1 MVFNTGAALLDAVVL
16 AVVSREVE
24 GAYGYKITQDVRQVI
39 ELSESTL
46 YPALKC
52 MTGNVP
58 EGTGGIIRLR
68 KRAGCSLICM
78 KVNGENILQ
87 KSMGYSREERANE
100 QMGIYEAV
108 RNAAL
113 RYYIQ

>member
-1 MVFNTGAALLDAVVL
+1 MN
-16 AVVSREVE
+16 
-24 GAYGYKITQDVRQVI
+24 
-39 ELSESTL
+39 
-46 YPALKC
+46 ALKF
-52 MTGNVP
+52 MIKNAP
-58 EGTGGIIRLR
+58 AGTEDITRLR
-68 KRAGCSLICM
+68 KEGGCSLICM